1 MCSPCRHT
9 GQNAVCVKAL
19 GRHFLSISLHISAL
33 IRAVIT
39 INLREAGCTMNFNS
53 ISGIYNKQKNLIN
66 RVASVNTS
74 KAKAAPNSS
83 AKAAVNEDKVQI
95 SGAAAKQYEVYK
107 MGDIA
112 AKEVS
117 SIDNSAKVA
126 ELKSKVE
133 QGTYD
138 VSSAEI
144 AEKML
149 TNWGL

>member
-1 MCSPCRHT
+1 
-9 GQNAVCVKAL
+9 
-19 GRHFLSISLHISAL
+19 
-33 IRAVIT
+33 
-39 INLREAGCTMNFNS
+39 MNFNS

-74 KAKAAPNSS
+74 KAKATPNSS

-107 MGDIA
+107 LGDIA

-117 SIDNSAKVA
+117 GIDNSAKVA